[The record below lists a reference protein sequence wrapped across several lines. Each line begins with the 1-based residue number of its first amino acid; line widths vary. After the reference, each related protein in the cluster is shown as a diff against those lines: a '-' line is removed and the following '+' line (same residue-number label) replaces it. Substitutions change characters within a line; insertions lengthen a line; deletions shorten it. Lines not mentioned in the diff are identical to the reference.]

1 MKFIRKKVSFVSLFM
16 TAVTLLIAVPYQP
29 LLAAMVPT
37 DSTIY
42 DNKAEEARD
51 HLKSLIS
58 RNDIRKSLL
67 SKGIDPDEAKIRV
80 ESLSDSEAIAVA
92 DQIEQLPAGGGAIG
106 VIIGAALIVFLV
118 LLATD
123 ILGYTELYLPP
134 TNQSFSKPPKICDII
149 FLIGRRSHELPPRF
163 NRNSFRIHFGYQFAI
178 RTFEGEP
185 SRWICLIICQK
196 HHFRAHGLTLNPK
209 IR

>member
-16 TAVTLLIAVPYQP
+16 ATIMLLIAAPYQP

-37 DSTIY
+37 GATIY

-51 HLKSLIS
+51 RLKSLIS

-67 SKGIDPDEAKIRV
+67 SQGIDPDEAKIRV

-123 ILGYTELYLPP
+123 ILGYTDVFPFV
-134 TNQSFSKPPKICDII
+134 NK
-149 FLIGRRSHELPPRF
+149 
-163 NRNSFRIHFGYQFAI
+163 
-178 RTFEGEP
+178 
-185 SRWICLIICQK
+185 QK
-196 HHFRAHGLTLNPK
+196 
-209 IR
+209 